1 MTRAPAGNSRGWI
14 PWKGREKAGMDCRRG
29 SRAGKCRESRICISV
44 QDLHLSAGSLTSAS
58 ALPRWPFP
66 CLLRSFVG
74 RMVASG
80 MSSSFASFSELL
92 CCLPRHGWEGVE
104 QAFLSFWSRGC
115 LWGECVTGMETNQD
129 SRAAPLALHRDG
141 LGDEEVGM
149 GNHRPTEVGK
159 DLSDHRVQPLS
170 TLPAP
175 RVGGEMGFSQL
186 KGCGKELG
194 TWDAAG
200 LWHWRCSQ
208 EFCCS

>member
-129 SRAAPLALHRDG
+129 SRAAPRPCTGMASVMRRWEWGITEPLR
-141 LGDEEVGM
+141 LGK
-149 GNHRPTEVGK
+149 T
-159 DLSDHRVQPLS
+159 
-170 TLPAP
+170 
-175 RVGGEMGFSQL
+175 SQIIESNL
-186 KGCGKELG
+186 
-194 TWDAAG
+194 
-200 LWHWRCSQ
+200 
-208 EFCCS
+208 